1 MGPTMSELPHLT
13 MGKEAA
19 PDQLEAPETVM
30 AADDVRWRNGVNR
43 QLRPDAAQQ
52 RSAAS
57 AAAAAKRKLG
67 GGHDG
72 QGAEGEATR

>member
-1 MGPTMSELPHLT
+1 MSELPHSTL
-13 MGKEAA
+13 GKEAA

-30 AADDVRWRNGVNR
+30 AADDVRWLNGVNR

-57 AAAAAKRKLG
+57 AAAAAKRK
-67 GGHDG
+67 
-72 QGAEGEATR
+72 AAAMTVKERKEGEAPR